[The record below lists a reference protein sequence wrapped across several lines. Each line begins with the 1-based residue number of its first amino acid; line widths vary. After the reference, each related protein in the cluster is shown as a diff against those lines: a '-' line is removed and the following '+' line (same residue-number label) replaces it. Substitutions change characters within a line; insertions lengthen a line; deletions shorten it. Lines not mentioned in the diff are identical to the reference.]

1 MRMASH
7 SIHSVLAAHGPGLTS
22 EVAARLRTLGV
33 SPAAA
38 RQRISR
44 LSPDVRILHGLPFP
58 KRARFIYLDDQFGSA
73 RYWDSLIRA
82 IDTANPAY
90 AAALNGIRARGGVVP
105 IEHFDIISGSPVK
118 QSRQLASSA
127 VLDRLLSVR
136 LLKRHRI
143 DGVGEFI
150 FLDGPDLPDP
160 FHWFNVLRPRLITE
174 DVLLNAIRSWAG
186 RMNMASPNAMTIR
199 GGPEP
204 PQFATVRFDLCG
216 PSYLRPMQRFRQG
229 KLLPGFLVADVLLG
243 QELNEAFVAPFIRKC
258 TLLSYVR
265 RARPFMPMLI
275 ADHFTPDALRAC
287 RARGIVATRPETIFG
302 QDVGRALTDLLQTL
316 SNAAAVAA
324 SDPGHIEDLFRQ
336 LSKIEGAAANIR
348 GALFELIVGHLV
360 RSIEGGSIDIGVLV
374 HDQGRSAEID
384 VRHVNEREV
393 TIYECRGNQP
403 STRVTAETIKKWL
416 EEKVPT
422 IYGAL
427 NAAGRFDNSQF
438 RFEYWSC
445 GTFDEEALA
454 LLQGAR
460 KRIRRYEVAWKD
472 STAIKQYSQRIR
484 AGGIRKILNEHYFNH
499 PLQGLDANSSSRVSQ
514 VA

>member
-1 MRMASH
+1 MARH
-7 SIHSVLAAHGPGLTS
+7 SIHSVLASHGPALTS
-22 EVAARLRTLGV
+22 EVAGRLRALGI
-33 SPAAA
+33 SAAAA
-38 RQRISR
+38 RQRLSR
-44 LSPDVRILHGLPFP
+44 LSPDIRILHGLPFP

-73 RYWDSLIRA
+73 RYWDALTRA

-105 IEHFDIISGSPVK
+105 IDHFDIISGSPVR

-136 LLKRHRI
+136 LVRRHRI

-160 FHWFNVLRPRLITE
+160 YQWFNVLRPRLITE
-174 DVLLNAIRSWAG
+174 DVLLNAIRGWAG
-186 RMNMASPNAMTIR
+186 RMNMASPNATMIR
-199 GGPEP
+199 GASEP

-216 PSYLRPMQRFRQG
+216 PSYLRPMLRIRKG
-229 KLLPGFLVADVLLG
+229 KPLPGFFVADVLLG
-243 QELNEAFVAPFIRKC
+243 QELNEAYVAPFIRKC

-265 RARPFMPMLI
+265 KARPFMPMLI
-275 ADHFTPDALRAC
+275 ADGFTPEALRAC

-302 QDVGRALTDLLQTL
+302 QDVGRALADLLQTL
-316 SNAAAVAA
+316 ANGAAVAA

-348 GALFELIVGHLV
+348 GALFELLVGHLV

-374 HDQGRSAEID
+374 HDENRSAEID
-384 VRHVNEREV
+384 VRHVNERDV
-393 TIYECRGNQP
+393 TVYECRGNQP
-403 STRVTAETIKKWL
+403 STRVTAEVVKKWL
-416 EEKVPT
+416 EVKVPT

-427 NAAGRFDNSQF
+427 NAAGRFDNSRF

-454 LLQGAR
+454 LLQEAK
-460 KRIRRYEVAWKD
+460 KRLRRYTVAWKD
-472 STAIKQYSQRIR
+472 SAAIKQYAERIR

-499 PLQGLDANSSSRVSQ
+499 PLQRTSADAKSPAVSRV
-514 VA
+514 A